1 MRWTWSTWW
10 NPDSRDTP
18 VERPPHSDG
27 HEVSSRRLG
36 LALSAGG
43 AKGLAHIGVLKV
55 LEDHDIEVDAIAG
68 SSMGSY
74 IGALWACGYSASAL
88 EDLAAEM
95 QDRRQL
101 WRLADPVFPPT
112 SGLFHGNKARRHLMQ
127 SIGDL
132 RFEDL
137 VRRLLIVTFDLETS
151 ERLVV
156 REGSIAH
163 AVHASCAMPGI
174 IKPVRLGAHR
184 CADGGVVDPVP
195 VSCLHRYADVDL
207 VVAVNAFPSL
217 SEVDRLAHRAPS
229 SSEGDRPSV
238 WKRSLRLLNRKVNL
252 LAEGNVIDTMQR
264 SVTAAQLRIAQQS
277 CRRASLCIQ
286 PEFDLEGLWHDYSNF
301 RHYIDAGRAAAEA
314 ALPQLKPL
322 LDPNNPTTNHE
333 GSPHSNV
340 VGERV
345 A

>member
-10 NPDSRDTP
+10 NPGSRDEP
-18 VERPPHSDG
+18 VEGKEPANG
-27 HEVSSRRLG
+27 HEVSFRRVG

-43 AKGLAHIGVLKV
+43 ARGLAHIGVLKV
-55 LEDHDIEVDAIAG
+55 FEENDIEVDAIAG

-74 IGALWACGYSASAL
+74 IGALWACGYPASAL
-88 EDLAAEM
+88 QDLAAEM
-95 QDRRQL
+95 HDRRRL

-112 SGLFHGNKARRHLMQ
+112 SGLFHGNRARRHLMQ

-132 RFEDL
+132 CFEDL
-137 VRRLLIVTFDLETS
+137 ARRLLIVTFDLETS

-156 REGSIAH
+156 REGKVAH

-174 IKPVRLGAHR
+174 IKPVMLGGYR

-195 VSCLHRYADVDL
+195 VSPLRRYADVD
-207 VVAVNAFPSL
+207 VMVAVNVFPSL
-217 SEVDRLAHRAPS
+217 NEVDRLAHRPPS
-229 SSEGDRPSV
+229 TQAKPAGF
-238 WKRSLRLLNRKVNL
+238 WKRCLRCFNRNFNL
-252 LAEGNVIDTMQR
+252 LADGNVIDTMQR

-277 CRRASLCIQ
+277 CRQASLCIQ
-286 PEFDLEGLWHDYSNF
+286 PEFELEGLWHDYANYQ
-301 RHYIDAGRAAAEA
+301 HYIDAGRAAAEA

-322 LDPNNPTTNHE
+322 LDPNTPSLNHE
-333 GSPHSNV
+333 GSPHRNV